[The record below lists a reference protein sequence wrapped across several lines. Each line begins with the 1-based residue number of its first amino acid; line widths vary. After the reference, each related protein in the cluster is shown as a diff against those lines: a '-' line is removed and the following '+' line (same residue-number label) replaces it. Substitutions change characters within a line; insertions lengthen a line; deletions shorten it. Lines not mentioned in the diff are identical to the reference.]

1 MEYSGHMGGNRE
13 RSRVHAGVRPLVLGA
28 HVVAV

>member
-1 MEYSGHMGGNRE
+1 MEYPGHVGGNRE
-13 RSRVHAGVRPLVLGA
+13 RSRVHAGVRALGLGV